1 MKNNNVRQNGL
12 EESKKLALHYMKT
25 LVEVAR
31 ESFLILDADLRVI
44 SANPVFYQT
53 FRVTPAQTE
62 NELLYELGNGPWDI
76 PELKGLLEN
85 VLPEKKTVKGFQVR
99 HVFET
104 IGEKIML
111 LNAKQIDSMQ
121 LIILAMEDITDRKN
135 LEEKLAEHTKGL
147 EIKVAERTREL
158 ADQVKELEMI
168 NKSMVGREL
177 KMVELKKEVENL
189 KKLVKNGNSKN
200 GNGKNHNGNHKNGR

>member
-1 MKNNNVRQNGL
+1 MKNNL
-12 EESKKLALHYMKT
+12 KESKELALHYMNT
-25 LVEVAR
+25 LVEVAV
-31 ESFLILDADLRVI
+31 EPFLILDADLRVI

-62 NELLYELGNGPWDI
+62 NELLYELGNGQWDI

-111 LNAKQIDSMQ
+111 LNAKQIDSIQ
-121 LIILAMEDITDRKN
+121 LIILAMEDITDRKS
-135 LEEKLAEHTKGL
+135 LERKLAGYTKEL
-147 EIKVAERTREL
+147 EIKVAQRTGELTER
-158 ADQVKELEMI
+158 VKELEALNEM
-168 NKSMVGREL
+168 MVGREL
-177 KMVELKKEVENL
+177 KMVKLKQRIKELEATKT
-189 KKLVKNGNSKN
+189 
-200 GNGKNHNGNHKNGR
+200 